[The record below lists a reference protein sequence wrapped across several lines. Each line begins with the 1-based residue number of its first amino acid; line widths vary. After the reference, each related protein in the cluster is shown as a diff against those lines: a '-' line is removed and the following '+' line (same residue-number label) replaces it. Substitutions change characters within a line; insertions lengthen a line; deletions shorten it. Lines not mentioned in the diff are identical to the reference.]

1 MAGMTRGAKGK
12 HEFEPLSH
20 AVLGACIDVQRH
32 LGMHCREVDY
42 HRALEEA
49 LRERKLQYEHEVEVP
64 VAYGSKVVA
73 ALRVDFRVR
82 DDRDVL
88 ILEAKAKPRLLRQ
101 DGEQCLRYLQQ
112 GRYRICLLVNFGQK
126 PIGRRRFVYTPPE
139 DSHR

>member
-1 MAGMTRGAKGK
+1 MTRGVKGR

-32 LGMHCREVDY
+32 LGVHCREVDY

-49 LRERKLQYEHEVEVP
+49 LRDRKLKYEREVEVP
-64 VAYGSKVVA
+64 VAHGSKVVA
-73 ALRVDFRVR
+73 TLRVDFRVW
-82 DDRDVL
+82 DDRDEPL
-88 ILEAKAKPRLLRQ
+88 LEAKVKPRLLRQ

-112 GRYRICLLVNFGQK
+112 GCYGICLLVNLGQK

-139 DSHR
+139 DTRR